1 MVVMKT
7 LMDLGG
13 WGRAGDLERG
23 AEGDGRHYDDRKGMQ
38 MTAEADL
45 KMGDMINTDY
55 GIVRVAAFRD
65 EDDGPEVGF
74 VVDGQMGWASID
86 YVTLV
91 VRE

>member
-1 MVVMKT
+1 MPETWNAESKEVKGTMMT
-7 LMDLGG
+7 
-13 WGRAGDLERG
+13 ERG
-23 AEGDGRHYDDRKGMQ
+23 CQ
-38 MTAEADL
+38 MTAEVDL
-45 KMGDMINTDY
+45 KMGDLINTDY